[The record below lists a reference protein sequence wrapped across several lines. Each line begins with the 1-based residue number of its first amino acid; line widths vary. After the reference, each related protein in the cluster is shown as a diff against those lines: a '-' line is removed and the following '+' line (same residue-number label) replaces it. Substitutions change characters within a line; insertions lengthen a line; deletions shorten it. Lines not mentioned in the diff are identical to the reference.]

1 MKTRKLTIPYIIW
14 MLVFTMIPIVMIGIT
29 AFTDKSGNFSLAN
42 FQSAFHYSGVFTKSL
57 LIALISTAICLVVAY
72 PLAYMMTRMK
82 KSTQNTV
89 IMLIMIPMWM
99 NFLLRIY
106 AWVILLQ
113 KNGPIDSALS
123 MLGIHGTYIGN
134 TAAVIAGM
142 VYEYLPFMV
151 LPIYTVM
158 SKIDNGLIEAA
169 QDLGSNNAA
178 VFGKVVFPLSIP
190 GIISGIT
197 MVFVPSAST
206 FLVDILDRPEHR
218 LGDFAGD
225 DGIHLHIPRYY
236 ESVWRRGGDCMTKKK
251 GGVFTKFYIALILIF
266 LYSPIAV
273 MIITSFNKG
282 KTVVWKGFSLKWYGE
297 LFKDKAILGA
307 LVNTLTI
314 ALLASFFATILGT
327 MAAIGINNFRGKKR
341 AVIQNVSNIPII
353 SPDIVM
359 GVSLMLLFAFLG
371 NIFNFEM
378 GYVTVLISH
387 ICFCVPFVVLNVI
400 PRLRRMDQ
408 SIYDAAL
415 DLGCNQFQAFFKV
428 VIHELMPGII
438 SGFLMSFTYSLDDFI
453 ITHFTQG
460 AKFQNLS
467 TEIYA
472 MLRRKI
478 PPTINALSTL
488 LFVTIIIIMII
499 INVRDRREEKRN
511 SGR

>member
-1 MKTRKLTIPYIIW
+1 
-14 MLVFTMIPIVMIGIT
+14 
-29 AFTDKSGNFSLAN
+29 
-42 FQSAFHYSGVFTKSL
+42 
-57 LIALISTAICLVVAY
+57 
-72 PLAYMMTRMK
+72 
-82 KSTQNTV
+82 
-89 IMLIMIPMWM
+89 
-99 NFLLRIY
+99 
-106 AWVILLQ
+106 
-113 KNGPIDSALS
+113 
-123 MLGIHGTYIGN
+123 
-134 TAAVIAGM
+134 
-142 VYEYLPFMV
+142 
-151 LPIYTVM
+151 
-158 SKIDNGLIEAA
+158 
-169 QDLGSNNAA
+169 
-178 VFGKVVFPLSIP
+178 
-190 GIISGIT
+190 
-197 MVFVPSAST
+197 
-206 FLVDILDRPEHR
+206 
-218 LGDFAGD
+218 
-225 DGIHLHIPRYY
+225 
-236 ESVWRRGGDCMTKKK
+236 MTKKK
-251 GGVFTKFYIALILIF
+251 GGVFTKFYIALVLIF

>member
-1 MKTRKLTIPYIIW
+1 
-14 MLVFTMIPIVMIGIT
+14 
-29 AFTDKSGNFSLAN
+29 
-42 FQSAFHYSGVFTKSL
+42 
-57 LIALISTAICLVVAY
+57 
-72 PLAYMMTRMK
+72 
-82 KSTQNTV
+82 
-89 IMLIMIPMWM
+89 
-99 NFLLRIY
+99 
-106 AWVILLQ
+106 
-113 KNGPIDSALS
+113 
-123 MLGIHGTYIGN
+123 
-134 TAAVIAGM
+134 
-142 VYEYLPFMV
+142 
-151 LPIYTVM
+151 
-158 SKIDNGLIEAA
+158 
-169 QDLGSNNAA
+169 
-178 VFGKVVFPLSIP
+178 
-190 GIISGIT
+190 
-197 MVFVPSAST
+197 
-206 FLVDILDRPEHR
+206 
-218 LGDFAGD
+218 
-225 DGIHLHIPRYY
+225 
-236 ESVWRRGGDCMTKKK
+236 MTKKK

-488 LFVTIIIIMII
+488 LFVTVIIIMII

>member
-1 MKTRKLTIPYIIW
+1 
-14 MLVFTMIPIVMIGIT
+14 
-29 AFTDKSGNFSLAN
+29 
-42 FQSAFHYSGVFTKSL
+42 
-57 LIALISTAICLVVAY
+57 
-72 PLAYMMTRMK
+72 
-82 KSTQNTV
+82 
-89 IMLIMIPMWM
+89 
-99 NFLLRIY
+99 
-106 AWVILLQ
+106 
-113 KNGPIDSALS
+113 
-123 MLGIHGTYIGN
+123 
-134 TAAVIAGM
+134 
-142 VYEYLPFMV
+142 
-151 LPIYTVM
+151 
-158 SKIDNGLIEAA
+158 
-169 QDLGSNNAA
+169 
-178 VFGKVVFPLSIP
+178 
-190 GIISGIT
+190 
-197 MVFVPSAST
+197 
-206 FLVDILDRPEHR
+206 
-218 LGDFAGD
+218 
-225 DGIHLHIPRYY
+225 
-236 ESVWRRGGDCMTKKK
+236 MTKKK

-499 INVRDRREEKRN
+499 INVRDRREEKRH

>member
-1 MKTRKLTIPYIIW
+1 MHDEEKR
-14 MLVFTMIPIVMIGIT
+14 
-29 AFTDKSGNFSLAN
+29 
-42 FQSAFHYSGVFTKSL
+42 
-57 LIALISTAICLVVAY
+57 
-72 PLAYMMTRMK
+72 R
-82 KSTQNTV
+82 
-89 IMLIMIPMWM
+89 
-99 NFLLRIY
+99 RI
-106 AWVILLQ
+106 
-113 KNGPIDSALS
+113 
-123 MLGIHGTYIGN
+123 
-134 TAAVIAGM
+134 
-142 VYEYLPFMV
+142 
-151 LPIYTVM
+151 
-158 SKIDNGLIEAA
+158 
-169 QDLGSNNAA
+169 
-178 VFGKVVFPLSIP
+178 
-190 GIISGIT
+190 
-197 MVFVPSAST
+197 
-206 FLVDILDRPEHR
+206 
-218 LGDFAGD
+218 
-225 DGIHLHIPRYY
+225 
-236 ESVWRRGGDCMTKKK
+236 
-251 GGVFTKFYIALILIF
+251 KFYIALILIF

>member
-1 MKTRKLTIPYIIW
+1 
-14 MLVFTMIPIVMIGIT
+14 
-29 AFTDKSGNFSLAN
+29 
-42 FQSAFHYSGVFTKSL
+42 
-57 LIALISTAICLVVAY
+57 
-72 PLAYMMTRMK
+72 
-82 KSTQNTV
+82 
-89 IMLIMIPMWM
+89 
-99 NFLLRIY
+99 
-106 AWVILLQ
+106 
-113 KNGPIDSALS
+113 
-123 MLGIHGTYIGN
+123 
-134 TAAVIAGM
+134 
-142 VYEYLPFMV
+142 
-151 LPIYTVM
+151 
-158 SKIDNGLIEAA
+158 
-169 QDLGSNNAA
+169 
-178 VFGKVVFPLSIP
+178 
-190 GIISGIT
+190 
-197 MVFVPSAST
+197 
-206 FLVDILDRPEHR
+206 
-218 LGDFAGD
+218 
-225 DGIHLHIPRYY
+225 
-236 ESVWRRGGDCMTKKK
+236 MTKKK

-327 MAAIGINNFRGKKR
+327 MAAIGINTFRGKKR

>member
-1 MKTRKLTIPYIIW
+1 
-14 MLVFTMIPIVMIGIT
+14 
-29 AFTDKSGNFSLAN
+29 
-42 FQSAFHYSGVFTKSL
+42 
-57 LIALISTAICLVVAY
+57 
-72 PLAYMMTRMK
+72 
-82 KSTQNTV
+82 
-89 IMLIMIPMWM
+89 
-99 NFLLRIY
+99 
-106 AWVILLQ
+106 
-113 KNGPIDSALS
+113 
-123 MLGIHGTYIGN
+123 
-134 TAAVIAGM
+134 
-142 VYEYLPFMV
+142 
-151 LPIYTVM
+151 
-158 SKIDNGLIEAA
+158 
-169 QDLGSNNAA
+169 
-178 VFGKVVFPLSIP
+178 
-190 GIISGIT
+190 
-197 MVFVPSAST
+197 
-206 FLVDILDRPEHR
+206 
-218 LGDFAGD
+218 
-225 DGIHLHIPRYY
+225 
-236 ESVWRRGGDCMTKKK
+236 MTKKK

-453 ITHFTQG
+453 ITHFTRG
-460 AKFQNLS
+460 S
-467 TEIYA
+467 I
-472 MLRRKI
+472 
-478 PPTINALSTL
+478 
-488 LFVTIIIIMII
+488 
-499 INVRDRREEKRN
+499 
-511 SGR
+511 